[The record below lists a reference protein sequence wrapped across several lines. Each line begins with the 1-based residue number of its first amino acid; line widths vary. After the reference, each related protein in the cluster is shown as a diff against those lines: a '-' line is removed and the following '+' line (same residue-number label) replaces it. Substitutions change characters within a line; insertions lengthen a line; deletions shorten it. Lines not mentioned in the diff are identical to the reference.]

1 MLITPMSKSTCALL
15 GAPERVERND
25 ALLVALAPLIASTKK
40 YHEEMAILR
49 PTEEV
54 ENRFPML
61 PDPEGSVSPS
71 VYHLALQILGVPQTL
86 IKFLSSSTQRP
97 CIIWPEENT
106 TNDVWISQDTQYLRF
121 VLNHHRAQVF
131 GPKHHVAARIVFV
144 HVGKMK
150 DLHTMPRIARL
161 RAAPLDL
168 QFLTYGTHPSV
179 PARHWGIHGFN
190 ISGMYPMSPL
200 LRGYSNVC
208 PIGGILTFTPNA
220 FMTNLDSVDRLIER
234 VASHEH
240 WACYVTPVVLGAA
253 VRRAKELG
261 NPAL

>member
-1 MLITPMSKSTCALL
+1 MLIAPMSKSAFALL
-15 GAPERVERND
+15 GVSERVEKKD
-25 ALLVALAPLIASTKK
+25 ALLVALAPLVMSTKK
-40 YHEEMAILR
+40 YQEEMAILR

-54 ENRFPML
+54 ENGLPTL
-61 PDPEGSVSPS
+61 PDPEGSLSPS
-71 VYHLALQILGVPQTL
+71 VYHLARQILGVPKSL
-86 IKFLSSSTQRP
+86 VIFLSSNPRP
-97 CIIWPEENT
+97 CVIWPQENT
-106 TNDVWISQDTQYLRF
+106 TNDAWISQDTQYLRF

-131 GPKHHVAARIVFV
+131 SPKDHIAARIVFV

-190 ISGMYPMSPL
+190 ISGMYPMAPL
-200 LRGYSNVC
+200 LRDYSNIC
-208 PIGGILTFTPNA
+208 PIGGILTFTPDA
-220 FMTNLDSVDRLIER
+220 FVTGLDSVDRLIER

-253 VRRAKELG
+253 VQRAKELG

>member
-1 MLITPMSKSTCALL
+1 MSKSAFALL
-15 GAPERVERND
+15 GVPERVEKKD
-25 ALLVALAPLIASTKK
+25 ALLVALAPLVVSTKK
-40 YHEEMAILR
+40 YQEEMAILR

-54 ENRFPML
+54 ENRLPTL
-61 PDPEGSVSPS
+61 PDSEGSVSPS
-71 VYHLALQILGVPQTL
+71 VYHLARQILGVPKSL
-86 IKFLSSSTQRP
+86 VIFLSNNPRP
-97 CIIWPEENT
+97 CVIWPQENT
-106 TNDVWISQDTQYLRF
+106 TNDAWISQDTQYLRF
-121 VLNHHRAQVF
+121 VLNHHRAQAF
-131 GPKHHVAARIVFV
+131 SPKDHIAARIVFV

-208 PIGGILTFTPNA
+208 SIGGILTFTPDA
-220 FMTNLDSVDRLIER
+220 LVTSLDSVDRLIER

-240 WACYVTPVVLGAA
+240 WACYMTPVVLGAA
-253 VRRAKELG
+253 VQRAKELG